1 MRKRKKKKPKGVEE
15 KRYVCPG
22 CGIRR
27 VLVGFIRQHT
37 SHAHL
42 KFRIKVCA
50 ACYEK
55 NT

>member
-1 MRKRKKKKPKGVEE
+1 MRKRKKKKPKEVEE

-22 CGIRR
+22 CGIKR
-27 VLVGFIRQHT
+27 VLVGFIRQHG
-37 SHAHL
+37 HRPHL
-42 KFRIKVCA
+42 KSRIKVCA